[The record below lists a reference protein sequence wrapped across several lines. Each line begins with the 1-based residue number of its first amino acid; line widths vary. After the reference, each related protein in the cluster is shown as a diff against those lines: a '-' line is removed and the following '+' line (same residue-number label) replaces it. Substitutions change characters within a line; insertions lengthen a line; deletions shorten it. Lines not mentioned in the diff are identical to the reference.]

1 MPALD
6 RKWWTLIAVCTATF
20 MLLLDI
26 TVVNVA
32 LPDIQSSLHASF
44 SDLQWVV
51 DAYSLTLAAFLLTA
65 GVAGDIYGRRKIF
78 AIGLVVFSL
87 ASLVCGLSTTP
98 LMLNLARAVQG
109 VGGAIMFATSLALI
123 AAAFTGRD
131 RGTAFGIYGAV
142 IGGAVAIGPLIGGA
156 ITSGIGWRWIFF
168 VNVPIGAIAV
178 LITFTQIAKSEDLR
192 ARKIDWVGFVT
203 FSVSLFLL
211 VFALVRG
218 NDFGWGS
225 ATTIGLLAGAAVLM
239 VGFFVNERFAADPML
254 DLGLF
259 KIPAFVGLSTVAF
272 CLAASIFAMFLYL
285 TLYIQD
291 DLGYGPLA
299 AGVRFLP
306 MTLLIF
312 FTLLLCRASDRAHA
326 LAIPAGHRHALR
338 DRGAPPHGDD
348 PPEFDLDG
356 APARFPGQG
365 FGVGIVN
372 PVLAS
377 GAVSV
382 VQPQRS
388 GMASGANNTFRQVG
402 IATGIAVLGAVFQ
415 SQIVAHTTAALNKS
429 PFGPEMLRQGGAQL
443 QGAMASGEV
452 RQAAAAIPV
461 PAPARRCSA
470 PTTRGSPCTL
480 NHLMY
485 IGAVVALVGA
495 ICGFALVRQRDFVI
509 PTGAPSGPPAQGGQG
524 QPRRRRTMPS
534 PLCMREPFTL
544 EGRFVRL
551 EPLTEAHIPALVE
564 AAALDRSTY
573 QWTYTPDGVEQM
585 TDYVRDALVKVAS
598 QAHVAFATVRRG
610 AGPDGSDLVVGA
622 TRFCELAFWQW
633 PPGASHQRHGVPDV
647 VDIGYT
653 WLAGP
658 AQRTHVNTEAKLL
671 MMTHAFEV
679 WEVHRVAL
687 QTDVRNTR
695 SRAAIERIGGQLD
708 GIMRADRPGS
718 DDTVRTSARFS
729 IVAAEWPEVKER
741 LTARLALP

>member
-32 LPDIQSSLHASF
+32 LPDIQQSLHASF

-78 AIGLVVFSL
+78 AIGLVVFSA

-178 LITFTQIAKSEDLR
+178 VITFTQIAKSEDLR
-192 ARKIDWVGFVT
+192 SRKIDWVGFVT

-225 ATTIGLLAGAAVLM
+225 ATTISLLAGAAVLM
-239 VGFFVNERFAADPML
+239 IGFFVNERFVADPML

-312 FTLLLCRASDRAHA
+312 FTSFFAGRLTVRIHSRLLLGIGMLFVTGGLLLLGTTHPTSTWTV
-326 LAIPAGHRHALR
+326 LL
-338 DRGAPPHGDD
+338 
-348 PPEFDLDG
+348 
-356 APARFPGQG
+356 PGFLVCG
-365 FGVGIVN
+365 FGVGVVN

-415 SQIVAHTTAALNKS
+415 SQILAHTTSALNKS
-429 PFGPEMLRQGGAQL
+429 AFGPEILQRGGAHL
-443 QGAMASGEV
+443 QGAMAAGGVRDALPSV
-452 RQAAAAIPV
+452 PLAAARQALLGAYKV
-461 PAPARRCSA
+461 GFS
-470 PTTRGSPCTL
+470 STL

-495 ICGFALVRQRDFVI
+495 ACGFALVRQRDFVV

-524 QPRRRRTMPS
+524 QP
-534 PLCMREPFTL
+534 
-544 EGRFVRL
+544 
-551 EPLTEAHIPALVE
+551 A
-564 AAALDRSTY
+564 
-573 QWTYTPDGVEQM
+573 
-585 TDYVRDALVKVAS
+585 
-598 QAHVAFATVRRG
+598 G
-610 AGPDGSDLVVGA
+610 AGAPDDA
-622 TRFCELAFWQW
+622 
-633 PPGASHQRHGVPDV
+633 VPAV
-647 VDIGYT
+647 
-653 WLAGP
+653 
-658 AQRTHVNTEAKLL
+658 
-671 MMTHAFEV
+671 HA
-679 WEVHRVAL
+679 
-687 QTDVRNTR
+687 
-695 SRAAIERIGGQLD
+695 
-708 GIMRADRPGS
+708 
-718 DDTVRTSARFS
+718 
-729 IVAAEWPEVKER
+729 
-741 LTARLALP
+741 

>member
-32 LPDIQSSLHASF
+32 LPDIQQSLHASF

-78 AIGLVVFSL
+78 AIGLVVFSA

-192 ARKIDWVGFVT
+192 SRKIDWVGFVT

-225 ATTIGLLAGAAVLM
+225 ATTIGLLTGAAVLM
-239 VGFFVNERFAADPML
+239 VAFFVNERYAADPML

-291 DLGYGPLA
+291 DLGYSPLA

-312 FTLLLCRASDRAHA
+312 FTSFFAGRLTVRIHSRLLLGIGMLFVTGGLLLMGTTHPDLDLDRAA
-326 LAIPAGHRHALR
+326 ARLPRLGLRGRGRQPGVGLGRRLRGPASAQWHGVGRQQHVPPGRHRHRHRRAGRGVPEPDPGAHHGRAEQVGLR
-338 DRGAPPHGDD
+338 PRDPPARRRAAPRCDGGRRSARRAPVHPHGDS
-348 PPEFDLDG
+348 P
-356 APARFPGQG
+356 
-365 FGVGIVN
+365 
-372 PVLAS
+372 S
-377 GAVSV
+377 GACST
-382 VQPQRS
+382 PIRW
-388 GMASGANNTFRQVG
+388 AS
-402 IATGIAVLGAVFQ
+402 
-415 SQIVAHTTAALNKS
+415 
-429 PFGPEMLRQGGAQL
+429 
-443 QGAMASGEV
+443 
-452 RQAAAAIPV
+452 
-461 PAPARRCSA
+461 
-470 PTTRGSPCTL
+470 
-480 NHLMY
+480 
-485 IGAVVALVGA
+485 
-495 ICGFALVRQRDFVI
+495 
-509 PTGAPSGPPAQGGQG
+509 PP
-524 QPRRRRTMPS
+524 P
-534 PLCMREPFTL
+534 
-544 EGRFVRL
+544 
-551 EPLTEAHIPALVE
+551 
-564 AAALDRSTY
+564 
-573 QWTYTPDGVEQM
+573 
-585 TDYVRDALVKVAS
+585 
-598 QAHVAFATVRRG
+598 
-610 AGPDGSDLVVGA
+610 
-622 TRFCELAFWQW
+622 
-633 PPGASHQRHGVPDV
+633 
-647 VDIGYT
+647 
-653 WLAGP
+653 
-658 AQRTHVNTEAKLL
+658 
-671 MMTHAFEV
+671 
-679 WEVHRVAL
+679 
-687 QTDVRNTR
+687 
-695 SRAAIERIGGQLD
+695 
-708 GIMRADRPGS
+708 
-718 DDTVRTSARFS
+718 
-729 IVAAEWPEVKER
+729 
-741 LTARLALP
+741 

>member
-32 LPDIQSSLHASF
+32 LPDIQQSLHASF

-78 AIGLVVFSL
+78 AVGLVVFSL

-225 ATTIGLLAGAAVLM
+225 STTIGLLAGAAVLM
-239 VGFFVNERFAADPML
+239 VAFFVNERYAADPML

-291 DLGYGPLA
+291 NLGYGPLA
-299 AGVRFLP
+299 AGIRFLP
-306 MTLLIF
+306 MTLVIF
-312 FTLLLCRASDRAHA
+312 FTSFFAGRLTVRVQSRFLLGIGMLFVTGGLLLMAHDPSELDLDRAAARLHRVR
-326 LAIPAGHRHALR
+326 LRGRDRQPGPGLGRRLRRPAPAQRHGLRRQQHVPPGRHRHRHRRAR
-338 DRGAPPHGDD
+338 RGVPEPDRGAHHRRAGQVALRPRDPAPRRRAPPGRHVVRRGAPGGGVHPPRRCPQRAAAGLPRWVLHHAEPPHGSS
-348 PPEFDLDG
+348 G
-356 APARFPGQG
+356 RWWRSWAP
-365 FGVGIVN
+365 
-372 PVLAS
+372 S
-377 GAVSV
+377 
-382 VQPQRS
+382 
-388 GMASGANNTFRQVG
+388 
-402 IATGIAVLGAVFQ
+402 
-415 SQIVAHTTAALNKS
+415 
-429 PFGPEMLRQGGAQL
+429 
-443 QGAMASGEV
+443 
-452 RQAAAAIPV
+452 
-461 PAPARRCSA
+461 
-470 PTTRGSPCTL
+470 
-480 NHLMY
+480 
-485 IGAVVALVGA
+485 
-495 ICGFALVRQRDFVI
+495 CGFALVRQRDFVV
-509 PTGAPSGPPAQGGQG
+509 PTGAPTGPAARHGSSGP
-524 QPRRRRTMPS
+524 T
-534 PLCMREPFTL
+534 
-544 EGRFVRL
+544 
-551 EPLTEAHIPALVE
+551 
-564 AAALDRSTY
+564 
-573 QWTYTPDGVEQM
+573 
-585 TDYVRDALVKVAS
+585 
-598 QAHVAFATVRRG
+598 
-610 AGPDGSDLVVGA
+610 AGPGPSDEA
-622 TRFCELAFWQW
+622 
-633 PPGASHQRHGVPDV
+633 VPAV
-647 VDIGYT
+647 
-653 WLAGP
+653 
-658 AQRTHVNTEAKLL
+658 
-671 MMTHAFEV
+671 HA
-679 WEVHRVAL
+679 
-687 QTDVRNTR
+687 
-695 SRAAIERIGGQLD
+695 
-708 GIMRADRPGS
+708 
-718 DDTVRTSARFS
+718 
-729 IVAAEWPEVKER
+729 
-741 LTARLALP
+741 